1 MTKQLFVLAHAE
13 ARRRACEAIQHAPD
27 GYVVK
32 VQPPTRTLDQNDLIH
47 PVVRAIKKHMEAHG
61 AKKRT
66 EDWWRYYLLGKF
78 AGSEVCEDPDGS
90 GGIVVMNR
98 ETGTSG
104 MDKDRASEFIEWMYA
119 WGTDIGVRFNDE
131 REAA

>member
-1 MTKQLFVLAHAE
+1 VRQTFILVHEE
-13 ARRRACEAIQHAPD
+13 ARRRALDAVRNAPD

-32 VQPPTRTLDQNDLIH
+32 IQPPTRTLDQNGLIH
-47 PVVRAIKKHMEAHG
+47 PVVRAIKSHMETHG
-61 AKKRT
+61 ARKRS

-90 GGIVVMNR
+90 GGVVVMNR

-104 MDKDRASEFIEWMYA
+104 MDKERASEFIEWMYA
-119 WGTDIGVRFNDE
+119 WGSEIGVMFGDE
-131 REAA
+131 VAA